1 MATAR
6 RAPSQ
11 RALQQRFERGRRGE
25 VAALKW
31 LTRRG
36 FRILATQVSQDA
48 HFWVNGQPR
57 TATVRADMLAERRGR
72 IYVVEVKT
80 GKVAPNPETRATR
93 RQLLEYAH
101 AFDTDGVLLADMES
115 RKLMAIEF
123 PSIRRR
129 RASSR
134 RWSTLAMGWLLGV
147 LSVLATVL
155 W

>member
-1 MATAR
+1 
-6 RAPSQ
+6 
-11 RALQQRFERGRRGE
+11 
-25 VAALKW
+25 
-31 LTRRG
+31 
-36 FRILATQVSQDA
+36 
-48 HFWVNGQPR
+48 
-57 TATVRADMLAERRGR
+57 MLAERRGR